1 LISSLNVRVGSVFV
15 QIFALCS
22 DEPAASAGRL
32 EFKRLD
38 DSRSALSR
46 RQLLVGGTALV
57 GASLAGCNAAP
68 RRRDLSSLA
77 LPPLAGLKRNGAQ
90 VGGLAGGELKHGV
103 TVLVNWSSQ
112 CGACQHNHEFL
123 QSIRDQRQ
131 FILAGVV
138 TYDSQAKVRN
148 FLEER
153 GNPYDFVAFDA
164 KHELLK
170 LTRITAVPTTY
181 IVDSKAQIHDT
192 FIGSFSQRRLHDEF
206 MPSLR
211 KLINV

>member
-1 LISSLNVRVGSVFV
+1 VVFEQSSS
-15 QIFALCS
+15 
-22 DEPAASAGRL
+22 
-32 EFKRLD
+32 
-38 DSRSALSR
+38 LSR
-46 RQLLVGGTALV
+46 RQILRVGAALV
-57 GASLAGCNAAP
+57 SSSLAGCRGAP
-68 RRRDLSSLA
+68 RGRDLSSLA
-77 LPPLAGLKRNGAQ
+77 LPPLVGLKRNGAQ

-123 QSIRDQRQ
+123 QSIRDQRR

-181 IVDSKAQIHDT
+181 IVDAKAQIHDT
-192 FIGSFSQRRLHDEF
+192 FIGSFSQRRLQDEF
-206 MPSLR
+206 LPSLR
-211 KLINV
+211 KLIHV